1 MSEINQTINNPY
13 EEYESEADRV
23 AVDFN
28 DEGFVKNTETG
39 VVLNVNK
46 EEIEAARKRK
56 ALRQQQ
62 KQDINNLKNEVSDIK
77 KMLGTIIEKLDGSNN
92 N

>member
-1 MSEINQTINNPY
+1 M
-13 EEYESEADRV
+13 
-23 AVDFN
+23 FLK
-28 DEGFVKNTETG
+28 VKGSPGYIKDTNSG
-39 VVLNVNK
+39 LVLNVNK

-62 KQDINNLKNEVSDIK
+62 EQDINNLKNEVSDIK

>member
-1 MSEINQTINNPY
+1 MFLKVKGNPGY
-13 EEYESEADRV
+13 IKDTNS
-23 AVDFN
+23 
-28 DEGFVKNTETG
+28 GL
-39 VVLNVNK
+39 VLNVNK

-62 KQDINNLKNEVSDIK
+62 EQDINNLKNEVSDIK
-77 KMLGTIIEKLDGSNN
+77 TMLGTIIEKLDGSNN

>member
-1 MSEINQTINNPY
+1 MFLK
-13 EEYESEADRV
+13 V
-23 AVDFN
+23 
-28 DEGFVKNTETG
+28 EGHEGYVKNTETG

-62 KQDINNLKNEVSDIK
+62 EQDINNLKNEVSDIK
-77 KMLGTIIEKLDGSNN
+77 TMLGTIIEKLNGNN
-92 N
+92 NNSIK

>member
-1 MSEINQTINNPY
+1 MFLK
-13 EEYESEADRV
+13 V
-23 AVDFN
+23 KGH
-28 DEGFVKNTETG
+28 EGYVKNTETG

-46 EEIEAARKRK
+46 EEIEAARKTK

-62 KQDINNLKNEVSDIK
+62 EQDINNLKNEVSDIK
-77 KMLGTIIEKLDGSNN
+77 TMLSTIIEKLDGSNN

>member
-1 MSEINQTINNPY
+1 MFLKVEGH
-13 EEYESEADRV
+13 
-23 AVDFN
+23 
-28 DEGFVKNTETG
+28 EGFVKNTETG

-62 KQDINNLKNEVSDIK
+62 EQDINNLKNEVSDIK

>member
-1 MSEINQTINNPY
+1 MFLK
-13 EEYESEADRV
+13 V
-23 AVDFN
+23 KGH
-28 DEGFVKNTETG
+28 EGYFRDTNTG
-39 VVLNVNK
+39 AILNVNK

-62 KQDINNLKNEVSDIK
+62 EQDINNLKNEVSDIK
-77 KMLGTIIEKLDGSNN
+77 TMLSTIIEKLDGSNN

>member
-1 MSEINQTINNPY
+1 MFLKVKGQ
-13 EEYESEADRV
+13 
-23 AVDFN
+23 
-28 DEGFVKNTETG
+28 EGYVKNTETG

-62 KQDINNLKNEVSDIK
+62 EQDINNLKNEVSDIK
-77 KMLGTIIEKLDGSNN
+77 TMLSTIIEKLDDKNHN
-92 N
+92 

>member
-1 MSEINQTINNPY
+1 MFLK
-13 EEYESEADRV
+13 V
-23 AVDFN
+23 KGH
-28 DEGFVKNTETG
+28 EGYVKNTEPG

-62 KQDINNLKNEVSDIK
+62 EQDINNLKNEVSDIK
-77 KMLGTIIEKLDGSNN
+77 TMLSTIIEKLDDKNHN
-92 N
+92 

>member
-1 MSEINQTINNPY
+1 MFLK
-13 EEYESEADRV
+13 V
-23 AVDFN
+23 
-28 DEGFVKNTETG
+28 EGHEGYVKNTETG

-62 KQDINNLKNEVSDIK
+62 EQDINNLKNEVSDIK
-77 KMLGTIIEKLDGSNN
+77 TMLGTIIEKLNGNN
-92 N
+92 NNSLK

>member
-1 MSEINQTINNPY
+1 MFLK
-13 EEYESEADRV
+13 V
-23 AVDFN
+23 
-28 DEGFVKNTETG
+28 EGHEGYFRDTNTG
-39 VVLNVNK
+39 AILNVNK

-62 KQDINNLKNEVSDIK
+62 KQDINNLNNEVSDIK